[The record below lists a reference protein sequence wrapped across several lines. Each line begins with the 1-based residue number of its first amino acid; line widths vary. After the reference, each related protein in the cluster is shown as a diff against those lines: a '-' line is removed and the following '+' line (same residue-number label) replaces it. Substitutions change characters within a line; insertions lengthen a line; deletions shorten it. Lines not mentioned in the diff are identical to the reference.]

1 MREFVSG
8 FEYFLE
14 LKQRHSFDHKNQ
26 FSNRVVFHQLIYKHI
41 VIAKQNQ
48 YI

>member
-14 LKQRHSFDHKNQ
+14 LKQRHSFDKKNQ
-26 FSNRVVFHQLIYKHI
+26 FLNMVVFHSIDL
-41 VIAKQNQ
+41 
-48 YI
+48 